1 MLAALRWWL
10 ARRGA
15 GAAQRT
21 PCTKALGLNL
31 QMQGLA
37 RLGDTLRSD
46 DQNNQAS
53 IMNRSNMLTMAGAA
67 TAVALIAVVLLVL
80 RGIQP
85 GALGTSLGLL
95 AWFVAPYIAMAV
107 LWSFCKTSTL
117 KISLAVLSMVVA
129 VLGSATIYMMT
140 RQVGDGLDAMVALF
154 VPALQLV
161 ALLVF
166 GVPLLLAL
174 GRADQ

>member
-1 MLAALRWWL
+1 
-10 ARRGA
+10 
-15 GAAQRT
+15 
-21 PCTKALGLNL
+21 
-31 QMQGLA
+31 
-37 RLGDTLRSD
+37 
-46 DQNNQAS
+46 
-53 IMNRSNMLTMAGAA
+53 MLTMAGAA